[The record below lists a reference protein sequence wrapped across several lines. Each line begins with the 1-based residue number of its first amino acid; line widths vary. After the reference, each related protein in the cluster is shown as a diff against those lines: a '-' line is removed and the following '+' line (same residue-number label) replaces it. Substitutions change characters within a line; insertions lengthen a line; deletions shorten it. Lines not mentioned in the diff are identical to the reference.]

1 MEDQGKVIQFNVMP
15 KMLCRITY
23 LYADEPGELNV
34 ADLYERVDNADMA
47 QFRVVGDVE
56 K

>member
-1 MEDQGKVIQFNVMP
+1 MKWGTWGSAAS
-15 KMLCRITY
+15 LCRITY